1 MIEIEE
7 EKEIV
12 VIEKDIEYLYEKIKP
27 MKISFQGSTL
37 QEVNTKLIDSSN
49 IKDMS
54 YMFAEMR
61 QIESVDLNGLDTSNV
76 TNMTAMFYNSTFKR
90 LDLSGLDTS
99 KVTSMNAM
107 FQACRSLESLDVSNI
122 NTSKVTNMSDMF
134 KFCTN
139 LKELDLSGFNF
150 SNATSLAN
158 MFLEANNIQEIKG
171 VLDIPKVTSTAD
183 MLGYCHQLKE
193 IRIKNL
199 RANLLLN
206 TAVNLS
212 AESINYILMN
222 VQNITEHKTITLG
235 NNMSKASQEAIQN
248 ATSKGFTVV

>member
-1 MIEIEE
+1 MIELDE
-7 EKEIV
+7 EKELAI
-12 VIEKDIEYLYEKIKP
+12 IEKDIQYLYEKIKP
-27 MKISFQGSTL
+27 TGISFRGSTL
-37 QEVNTKLIDSSN
+37 SEINTKLIDSSS

-61 QIESVDLNGLDTSNV
+61 QIESIDLKELNSSNA

-90 LDLSGLDTS
+90 LDLSSWNTS
-99 KVTSMNAM
+99 QVTTMNAM
-107 FQACRSLESLDVSNI
+107 FQACRSLENLDVSNI
-122 NTSKVTNMSDMF
+122 DTSKVTNMSDMF

-139 LKELDLSGFNF
+139 LKELDLSNFDF
-150 SNATSLAN
+150 SNTTSLAN

-171 VLDIPKVTSTAD
+171 ILDIPKVTSTAD
-183 MLGYCHQLKE
+183 MFGYCHQLKE
-193 IRIKNL
+193 VRLKNL

-206 TAVNLS
+206 TVVNLS

-222 VQNITEHKTITLG
+222 VQPITEHKTITLG
-235 NNMSKASQEAIQN
+235 SNMSKASEEAILN